1 MKYDKKKNY
10 RIIISRILYPIME
23 YEDSLTTQIP
33 RFSEYEDFMTTQNS
47 RKSEYDNYTTKQL
60 LSDTVPEE
68 RKASLASGTKNTD

>member
-10 RIIISRILYPIME
+10 RIIISRISYTIME

-33 RFSEYEDFMTTQNS
+33 R
-47 RKSEYDNYTTKQL
+47 KSEYDNYTTKQF

-68 RKASLASGTKNTD
+68 RKASLWHKEHRLKSKP